1 MKRLGVGRALVAG
14 QWVDGDVGIEDDRVV
29 AVGLPGGGSA
39 LAVPGF
45 VDLQVN
51 GFGGVDL
58 LADGPEGL
66 VDVCVAL
73 PATGVVAFQPT
84 YITAAPEALKAA
96 LRGLSTA
103 LADGPPGARVLG
115 AHLEGPYLSPAR
127 AGTHPVDRLTAPDA
141 ERVRLLRDIAP
152 VTQVTLAPELPGA
165 LEFIAELA
173 AEGVLVAVGH
183 TAADATITEAAFDA
197 GATIVTHLFNAMP
210 PLLHRDPG
218 PVGAALAD
226 DSTFVCLIADGIHL
240 DDRIVRLVFNAAPGR
255 TVLTTD
261 AVAAAGRPDGPAMLG
276 EVAIVKEGLEV
287 RRASDGT
294 LAGSA
299 LTMDAAV
306 RRAVDAGIP
315 LEQALHAAAR
325 APADAL
331 GRHDLGDIRIGG
343 RADIAVLGP
352 DLFVQRT
359 HVAGRT
365 FEP

>member
-1 MKRLGVGRALVAG
+1 MRTLGVGRALVAG
-14 QWVDGDVGIEDDRVV
+14 QWVDGDVGVEDDRVV

-51 GFGGVDL
+51 GFAGVDL

-66 VDVCVAL
+66 ADVCAAL
-73 PATGVVAFQPT
+73 PTTGVVAFQPT
-84 YITAAPEALKAA
+84 YITAAPDALESALHGLAAA
-96 LRGLSTA
+96 LES
-103 LADGPPGARVLG
+103 GPAGAQVLG

-127 AGTHPVDRLTAPDA
+127 AGTHPIDRLAAPDA
-141 ERVRLLRDIAP
+141 ERMRRLRSIAP

-165 LEFIAELA
+165 LDLIAELA

-183 TAADATITEAAFDA
+183 TAADAATTEAAFDA

-218 PVGAALAD
+218 PIGAALAD
-226 DSTFVCLIADGIHL
+226 ESTLVCLIADGIHL
-240 DDRIVRLVFNAAPGR
+240 DDRIVRIVFSAAPGR

-276 EVAIVKEGLEV
+276 EVAIIKDGLEV

-306 RRAVDAGIP
+306 RRAVDAGVP
-315 LEQALHAAAR
+315 LEQALHAASR

-331 GRHDLGDIRIGG
+331 GRDDLGDIRVGG

-352 DLFVQRT
+352 DLSVERT
-359 HVAGRT
+359 LVAGRT
-365 FEP
+365 FGP